1 MVMSLPTRFRH
12 CARVWA
18 NKPKPQCG
26 RDALIPADELV
37 LITSSLAKTEVLE
50 GARLGLPNPTKVEN
64 ILDRSSEILD
74 GDVGCSRYR
83 DTISRRRTGFD
94 LHKMK

>member
-1 MVMSLPTRFRH
+1 MSLPTRFRH

-50 GARLGLPNPTKVEN
+50 GSRLGLPNPTKVEN

-74 GDVGCSRYR
+74 GDVGVLA
-83 DTISRRRTGFD
+83 TAILFPEGGLD
-94 LHKMK
+94 LIFIR